1 MTSMRLLIAEG
12 VASFLDDL
20 KPRVLDILCDEVRA
34 AHKIGFKNNQENSP
48 PPSS

>member
-1 MTSMRLLIAEG
+1 MRLLIAEG

-20 KPRVLDILCDEVRA
+20 KPRVLNILRDEVRA
-34 AHKIGFKNNQENSP
+34 VHKIDFKNNLENSP